1 MMWNTGLGMGA
12 GLWLVMALGTVA
24 FWVVV
29 AMAVRGLLSARP
41 RPRRAPA
48 AEPLDPEAHRRGSIS
63 GSTAAEPHAALTVL
77 QDRLARG
84 EIDVDEYAR
93 IRRTLVQSQPS
104 LATDVA
110 DPGHAAED
118 RTRGDL
124 PHAS

>member
-1 MMWNTGLGMGA
+1 MWNTGLGMGA

-29 AMAVRGLLSARP
+29 AVAVRGLLGARP
-41 RPRRAPA
+41 RPRRAQD
-48 AEPLDPEAHRRGSIS
+48 AESPGPEAHR
-63 GSTAAEPHAALTVL
+63 APLTVL

-93 IRRTLVQSQPS
+93 IRRTLVQSQTP
-104 LATDVA
+104 LGA
-110 DPGHAAED
+110 DAAED
-118 RTRGDL
+118 GTRGDL